1 MSMAARVVR
10 PRRAAVALAAAAA
23 ALASVM
29 SATAADVPVTATVS
43 AGTLSVSSSA
53 TPSLSVTLTGTDKNP
68 TYTAPLQA
76 NDETGSGNGWNLTVT
91 STQFSTGGATPRTL
105 SATASSVLSV
115 TSACAQGTCT
125 NPTNGTSYPVVVP
138 AGSSPPTPVKFYS
151 AAANTGMGD
160 FTMTPTVRVNIP
172 ANAYAG
178 SYSSTL
184 TVAVVSGP

>member
-1 MSMAARVVR
+1 MSLAARVVR

-43 AGTLSVSSSA
+43 PGTLSVSSSA
-53 TPSLSVTLTGTDKNP
+53 TPSLSLTLNGFDRLP

-91 STQFSTGGATPRTL
+91 STQFSTGGATPHTL
-105 SATASSVLSV
+105 SATASAVMSV
-115 TSACAQGTCT
+115 TAECGKGTCT
-125 NPTNGTSYPVVVP
+125 NPTNGTLYPVVVP
-138 AGSSPPTPVKFYS
+138 AGVTPPTPVKFFNP
-151 AAANTGMGD
+151 AANTGMGD
-160 FTMTPTVRVNIP
+160 FNVTPTVRVSIP